1 MRSRRDACV
10 VGILVAGGDGFEA
23 AAVGMVSCALLMV
36 AFEIGTGIRVGLTD
50 SLDGTTI
57 VEMAAAGCCCCC
69 CCGWKTV
76 EILCS
81 QRKEE

>member
-10 VGILVAGGDGFEA
+10 VGILVAGGGGFEA
-23 AAVGMVSCALLMV
+23 AAVGLVSCALLIV
-36 AFEIGTGIRVGLTD
+36 AFDMGIGIRVGLTD
-50 SLDGTTI
+50 SLGETTI
-57 VEMAAAGCCCCC
+57 VEMVAGGGCC